1 MTLKNNWANGDLFT
15 PAAANDMADA
25 VNNAAT
31 IVTIDPT
38 ASPYGVKMDR
48 YTTTQASMSS
58 STNPTHLTVT
68 GYTFTSADV
77 GKVVKVV
84 GAATAGANLKTTITG
99 VSSGKAVLASPCVTT
114 VSGAFAMFGTDNAT
128 ALATLF
134 TDLAYSGRDRK
145 LSRTAIFPIGVAMYS
160 GKLTFPLRGTIKGVA
175 ENWSF
180 DIMYDRFGGAENTG
194 GTAFYQIW
202 DQNVDCATVDHSGYV
217 WFGKLEGFSV
227 IQDWE
232 NTAGHGLN
240 FTASDTTGIK
250 INDGSVID
258 RVAAMGCANSGFNFN
273 GGANGAITLK
283 DLWAFANGYADRK
296 VFTANTTSGS
306 ATLTSV
312 SSTTGL
318 AAGGIISGPGIP
330 ADSIISSVNAGAS
343 TVTLNQTATATA
355 STVSVQRAGS
365 AGIRFRIAT
374 AMNTHFDSCAGD
386 QNSGGLLRIVG
397 PGDTSYGA
405 PIIVSNMKAEFA
417 ENVYINGYHGPG
429 TGLRPLDVPQQA
441 NAIVL
446 DNLAISSVSIRGL
459 VNWGATTSGVAAYD
473 PPNTFG
479 RDLGAAILNL
489 NTAAAPTVSWESLR
503 VHLPTGSTQDRVA
516 YRDSL
521 SPTTPILADNSGRG
535 TNKPVALTEPT
546 LTSPKIDVIVDPS
559 NNGAALDILGVASA
573 ANYLGVSNSATAN
586 APQIFAAGTD
596 ANISILAVPKG
607 TGGVQIS
614 AGAGVTPRIQAIGAD
629 TDVSLNLQSK
639 NAGTVN
645 ANGVPVVTTTGTQAI
660 TNKDLTSGTNTFPTL
675 NQNTSGTAAGLS
687 ATLAVTSGGTG
698 ATTLTGLVKGNGT
711 SALAAATAG
720 TDYVAPGGALGTPS
734 SGTLTNCTF
743 PTLNQNTSGTAAGLS
758 ATLAVTSGGTGA
770 TTLTGLVK
778 GSGTSALSAATAGTD
793 YVAPTDLDNLGIL
806 TTGESTRPR
815 ALSTAGVSTGTGS
828 LRLTYFTAAKTET
841 INSIR
846 TVCTTAGTS
855 STLQRI
861 GIYSIDGSGNLT
873 LVASTATDLTLWIA
887 TSAYTKTLSASFS
900 KVRGTRYA
908 VGILYVGGGT
918 APSLSGLLPTNA
930 TEDGQPPRLS
940 GFLTSQTDLPAT
952 VAVGNILD
960 TSNNHYAVLLP

>member
-1 MTLKNNWANGDLFT
+1 MPGLKDDWANGDLFT

-114 VSGAFAMFGTDNAT
+114 VSGVFAMFGTDNAT

-134 TDLAYSGRDRK
+134 TDLAYAGRDRK

-202 DQNVDCATVDHSGYV
+202 DQNVDCATVEHSGYL
-217 WFGKLEGFSV
+217 WYGKLEGFSV

-273 GGANGAITLK
+273 GGANGAITLR
-283 DLWAFANGYADRK
+283 DLFAFANGYADRK

-503 VHLPTGSTQDRVA
+503 VHVPTGSTQDRVA

-559 NNGAALDILGVASA
+559 NNGAALDITGVASA
-573 ANYLGVSNSATAN
+573 ANYLRVSNSATAN
-586 APQIFAAGTD
+586 APQISALGTD
-596 ANISILAVPKG
+596 ANVSILAVPKG
-607 TGGVQIS
+607 TGGVQIY

-629 TDVSLNLQSK
+629 TDVSLNLESK

-645 ANGVPVVTTTGTQAI
+645 ANGTPVVTTTDI
-660 TNKDLTSGTNTFPTL
+660 EN
-675 NQNTSGTAAGLS
+675 
-687 ATLAVTSGGTG
+687 
-698 ATTLTGLVKGNGT
+698 
-711 SALAAATAG
+711 
-720 TDYVAPGGALGTPS
+720 LGT
-734 SGTLTNCTF
+734 
-743 PTLNQNTSGTAAGLS
+743 
-758 ATLAVTSGGTGA
+758 
-770 TTLTGLVK
+770 
-778 GSGTSALSAATAGTD
+778 
-793 YVAPTDLDNLGIL
+793 L

-815 ALSTAGVSTGTGS
+815 GLSTAGVSTGSGN

-841 INSIR
+841 TASVR
-846 TVCTTAGTS
+846 TVCTALGTS
-855 STLQRI
+855 ATLQRI

-873 LVASTATDLTLWIA
+873 LIASTASDTSLWIA
-887 TSAYTKTLSASFS
+887 AASYTKALSASFS

>member
-1 MTLKNNWANGDLFT
+1 MPGLKDDWQNGDLFT

-48 YTTTQASMSS
+48 YTTTLASMSS

-134 TDLAYSGRDRK
+134 ADLAYAGRERK
-145 LSRTAIFPIGVAMYS
+145 LSRTAVFPIGVAMYS

-202 DQNVDCATVDHSGYV
+202 DQNVDCATVDHSGYL

-330 ADSIISSVNAGAS
+330 ADAIISSVNAGAS

-355 STVSVQRAGS
+355 SAVSVQRAGS
-365 AGIRFRIAT
+365 AGIRFRIAA

-446 DNLAISSVSIRGL
+446 DNLEISSVSIRGL

-479 RDLGAAILNL
+479 RPLGAAILNL

-521 SPTTPILADNSGRG
+521 TPTTPILADNSGRG
-535 TNKPVALTEPT
+535 TNKPIALTEPT
-546 LTSPKIDVIVDPS
+546 LTSPKIDVIVDPV
-559 NNGAALDILGVASA
+559 NNGSALDIFGVASA

-596 ANISILAVPKG
+596 ANVSILAVPKG

-645 ANGVPVVTTTGTQAI
+645 ANGVPVVTTTDTQTLTNKSLTSPAI
-660 TNKDLTSGTNTFPTL
+660 TTPTGIVKGDVGL
-675 NQNTSGTAAGLS
+675 GNVDNTSNVTERAATATLTNKTISGASNTLSAIANESLTNSAITIAGTSTSLGGTITQDTITGLS
-687 ATLAVTSGGTG
+687 AT
-698 ATTLTGLVKGNGT
+698 GLVKRTAANT
-711 SALAAATAG
+711 LAAATVG
-720 TDYVAPGGALGTPS
+720 TDYLAPA
-734 SGTLTNCTF
+734 
-743 PTLNQNTSGTAAGLS
+743 
-758 ATLAVTSGGTGA
+758 
-770 TTLTGLVK
+770 
-778 GSGTSALSAATAGTD
+778 D
-793 YVAPTDLDNLGIL
+793 IENLGIL

-815 ALSTAGVSTGTGS
+815 ALSTSGVSTGTGS

-873 LVASTATDLTLWIA
+873 LVASTASDLTLWIA

-930 TEDGQPPRLS
+930 TEAGQPPRLS

-960 TSNNHYAVLLP
+960 TSNNHYAVLVP